1 MIRLPYRA
9 FKYLETYG
17 YVVAFS
23 LNRLKDK
30 GVTLAYCRDPRSR
43 RIRTIDQVRYRRIGF
58 YVNYGEF
65 PNLINDMLLPFTGY
79 ETLAQLWGAYHMIS
93 HLRYNTY
100 ALYCVHESMLPEIL
114 KAMIA

>member
-1 MIRLPYRA
+1 
-9 FKYLETYG
+9 LETHG
-17 YVVAFS
+17 YVVSFS

-43 RIRTIDQVRYRRIGF
+43 RIHAINQVRYRRIGF
-58 YVNYGEF
+58 YVNYGELL
-65 PNLINDMLLPFTGY
+65 NLINDMLPFTGY

-100 ALYCVHESMLPEIL
+100 ALYYVHEGMLPEIL
-114 KAMIA
+114 RAMIA